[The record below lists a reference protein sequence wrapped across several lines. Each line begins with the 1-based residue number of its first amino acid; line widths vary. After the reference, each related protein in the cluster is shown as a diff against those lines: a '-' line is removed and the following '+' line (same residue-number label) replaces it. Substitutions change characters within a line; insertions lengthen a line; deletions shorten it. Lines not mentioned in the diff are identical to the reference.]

1 LIVSAIQSVIG
12 DNAAVEPDS
21 ARWQNDCM
29 PSCAQGHI
37 HYYPVLA
44 MLWGS
49 ATVQGHPGEWS
60 YTKATLSYP
69 KGRPA
74 IYVTACDGRVV
85 ATYPVSQPR
94 LLGS

>member
-1 LIVSAIQSVIG
+1 MIG